1 MHIRDLFTKYGGNQ
15 MKLNMMKRIGAFLL
29 ASSMTLGT
37 TISAFAAEPEE
48 VATEETIIA
57 EYTINTADYD
67 NDPVGGTIA
76 SNSSATYYPRL
87 SSYIG
92 FTKQFYAGTSSSSS
106 TGMVLLY
113 LYNPSGKLIS
123 NDWILGVNDYG
134 SWNFTL
140 PSSGT
145 YTLRVSVQGTTAPVS
160 IAASWE
166 G

>member
-1 MHIRDLFTKYGGNQ
+1 
-15 MKLNMMKRIGAFLL
+15 MKTNMMKRIGAFLL
-29 ASSMTLGT
+29 ACSMTLGT
-37 TISAFAAEPEE
+37 TVSAFAAEPVED

-57 EYTINTADYD
+57 EYTINSADYD

-76 SNSSATYYPRL
+76 SNGSATYYPHL

-92 FTKQFYAGTSSSSS
+92 LTKQFYAGTSSSSS
-106 TGMVLLY
+106 TGMVLVY

-123 NDWILGVNDYG
+123 NDWILGVNDYA

-145 YTLRVSVQGTTAPVS
+145 YRLRVAVQGTTAPVS
-160 IAASWE
+160 FAASWQ